1 MARKDRL
8 KEVQE
13 VRGDLRTHIPPLVNR
28 GGQKAAAE
36 ALEVS
41 QSTISNWLKDNRYRK
56 VEVWV
61 AADEQVQIVPLEQ
74 AS

>member
-8 KEVQE
+8 KEVQAE
-13 VRGDLRTHIPPLVNR
+13 RGDLREHIPSLVNQ
-28 GGQKAAAE
+28 GGQKAAAD

-56 VEVWV
+56 VEVWI
-61 AADEQVQIVPLEQ
+61 AADEQVQIIREEK